1 MGFKIAD
8 IDFIFLSFDEPNA
21 EKNFADLKRKVPWA
35 KRVHGVYGFDAA
47 HKACAEASDTDRF
60 ITVDGD
66 TIIENDFT
74 KVAVDFQSLGVDN
87 TYQFSWCGRID
98 LNGLQ
103 YGNGSL
109 KCWTK
114 DFVNNMKT
122 HENHDGKDKNVIE
135 FCHFDNYYQFN
146 ENFSTSYIN
155 GSPFQAWRAGFR
167 EGVKMSLDKNSKV
180 DNLKD
185 LWWQNYQRLLVW
197 LNVGA
202 DVEHGLYAIHGA
214 RLGCY
219 LVNCTDW
226 DLVQT
231 REFEFYEKYWRNEVM
246 KSPITTESDNTPQG
260 TGVGTASL
268 FTLDMCKS
276 QIIHLGEMIKDKH
289 DIDFSVEPL
298 SHMQSKFFKEVY
310 LNTPRIWKRRKN
322 V

>member
-1 MGFKIAD
+1 MSFKIAD
-8 IDFIFLSFDEPNA
+8 TDFIFLSFDEPNA
-21 EKNFADLKRKVPWA
+21 EKNFADLKKKVPWA

-47 HKACAEASDTDRF
+47 HKACADASDTDRF

-66 TIIENDFT
+66 TIIEPDFT
-74 KVAVDFQSLGVDN
+74 KVIVDLPSLGVDN

-114 DFVNNMKT
+114 DFVRQMKT

-155 GSPFQAWRAGFR
+155 ASPFQAWRAGFR
-167 EGVKMSLDKNSKV
+167 EGVKMSLDRNARV
-180 DNLKD
+180 DNIKD

-202 DVEHGLYAIHGA
+202 DVDNGYFAIHGA

-219 LVNCTDW
+219 LTNCTDW
-226 DLVQT
+226 DIVQT
-231 REFEFYEKYWRNEVM
+231 REFDFYEKYWRLELN
-246 KSPITTESDNTPQG
+246 PNDNDNPFTEER
-260 TGVGTASL
+260 
-268 FTLDMCKS
+268 CKK
-276 QIIHLGEMIKDKH
+276 QIIDLGNKIKEKH
-289 DIDFSVEPL
+289 DMEFGTEPL
-298 SHMQSKFFKEVY
+298 SPEQSKFFKEVY
-310 LNTPRIWKRRKN
+310 LNTPRIWKRRGI